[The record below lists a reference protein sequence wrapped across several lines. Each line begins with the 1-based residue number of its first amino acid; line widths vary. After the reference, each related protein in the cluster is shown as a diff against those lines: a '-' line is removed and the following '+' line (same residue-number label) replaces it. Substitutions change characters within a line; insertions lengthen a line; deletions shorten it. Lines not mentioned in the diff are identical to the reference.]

1 MYSSERRNSFSVMNL
16 GDMKSA
22 VTAFEGY
29 LQNDPNGSHAAEVK
43 QAIDALKPKQ

>member
-1 MYSSERRNSFSVMNL
+1 MAYMNL
-16 GDMKSA
+16 GDTPKA

-29 LQNDPNGSHAAEVK
+29 LAADPNGSHAAEVK